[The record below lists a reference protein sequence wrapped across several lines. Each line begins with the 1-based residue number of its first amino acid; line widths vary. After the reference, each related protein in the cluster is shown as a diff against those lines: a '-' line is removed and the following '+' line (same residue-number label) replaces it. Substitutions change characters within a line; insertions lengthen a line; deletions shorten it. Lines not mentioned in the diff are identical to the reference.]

1 MSYPGREDDDI
12 FECRLCGECCKG
24 YGGTYV
30 TDEDIKAIA
39 AYINEDAETFVEKFC
54 RMSGSRPLLATGKN
68 GYCIFWKNKTCT
80 IHPVKPKMCK
90 AWPYIESVLKDVANW
105 KIMAGS
111 CPGIKTDVPDEI
123 IIKRVRKELEK
134 TNDRHI

>member
-1 MSYPGREDDDI
+1 MSYPADENGI

-30 TDEDIKAIA
+30 THEDIKAIA
-39 AYINEDAETFVEKFC
+39 ACIGEDAETFVEKFC
-54 RMSGSRPLLATGKN
+54 NMSGSRPVLATGEN
-68 GYCIFWKNKTCT
+68 GYCVFWKDKTCS

-105 KIMAGS
+105 RIMANS
-111 CPGIKTDVPDEI
+111 CPGINPGAPDET
-123 IIKRVRKELEK
+123 IIKKVKKELGK
-134 TNDRHI
+134 SR